1 MSDGIQTRTNAGD
14 DATRERVDVLIVGAG
29 FAGLFA
35 IHRMRQLGLRVR
47 GIEAGD
53 GVGGTWFWNR
63 YPGARCDVESLDYS
77 YSFSNELQQD
87 WKWSQRFADQ
97 SEILAYLNHVADRFD
112 LRKDIRF
119 ETRVT
124 AMHFDEK
131 RAVWTASTNKGE
143 RIEARY
149 CLMASGNLSMPRVPD
164 FPGIE
169 RYKGQWY
176 HSAQW
181 PKAGVDFTS
190 KRVALIGTGSS
201 GVQMLP
207 KIAAQASLVTVFQ
220 RTANFSV
227 PARNGPIAE
236 DDERDHKAR
245 YPELRKAGL
254 KQSSGMARIPIPT
267 MAAQQMPADERTRL
281 YEELWAK
288 GGSARIMTAFN
299 NLLRNEEANETLA
312 SFVRGK
318 IRAIVKDPATADL
331 LTPRGHP
338 IGAKRLCVDTDY
350 FESFNRDNVKLVDV
364 RRAPI
369 EEITE
374 AGVRTAEADY
384 EVDAIVFAT
393 GFDAMTGALNDI
405 TITGRDGRRLKD
417 KWVNGPTTY
426 LGLMVEGFPNMFIVA
441 GAGSP
446 SVKSNMV
453 VAIELHIQWIA
464 NCLTY
469 IGERGVAT
477 IEPQAEAEEKWVRH
491 VNEVADGTLFPKADS
506 WYMGANIPG
515 KPRVF
520 MPYIGGIPAYIKAC
534 DEIVADNYRGFDLRK
549 FDKVSG
555 S

>member
-1 MSDGIQTRTNAGD
+1 MSGSVQANNASAGN
-14 DATRERVDVLIVGAG
+14 AAKERVDVLIVGAG

-47 GIEAGD
+47 CIEAGD

-77 YSFSNELQQD
+77 YSFSNELQQE
-87 WKWSQRFADQ
+87 WKWSSRFADQ
-97 SEILAYLNHVADRFD
+97 PEILAYLNHVADRFD

-124 AMHFDEK
+124 AMTFDEP
-131 RAVWTASTNKGE
+131 RGLWTISTDKGDA
-143 RIEARY
+143 IEARY
-149 CLMASGNLSMPRVPD
+149 CLMASGNLSVPRVPD
-164 FPGIE
+164 FAGIE
-169 RYKGQWY
+169 RFKGRWY

-181 PKAGVDFTS
+181 PKDGVDFTGQ
-190 KRVALIGTGSS
+190 RVALIGTGSS

-207 KIAAQASLVTVFQ
+207 KLAAQAREVTVFQ
-220 RTANFSV
+220 RTANYSV
-227 PARNGPIAE
+227 PARNAPIPE
-236 DDERDHKAR
+236 DDERAHKAR

-254 KQSSGMARIPIPT
+254 KQSSGMSRIPVPT
-267 MAAQQMPADERTRL
+267 MAAQDLPAGERTRI

-312 SFVRGK
+312 SFVRDK
-318 IRAIVKDPATADL
+318 IGSIVKNPETAAL
-331 LTPRGHP
+331 LTPRDHP

-350 FESFNRDNVKLVDV
+350 FESFNRDNVRLVDA

-369 EEITE
+369 REITE
-374 AGVRTAEADY
+374 TGVRTTEADY

-393 GFDAMTGALNDI
+393 GFDAMTGALNEI
-405 TITGRDGRRLKD
+405 AITGRQGRRLKD

-453 VAIELHIQWIA
+453 VAIELHVEWIA
-464 NCLTY
+464 HCLTY
-469 IGERGVAT
+469 MRGRGATT
-477 IEPQAEAEEKWVRH
+477 IEAQADAEANWVRH
-491 VNEVADGTLFPKADS
+491 VNDVANGTLFPKADS

-534 DEIVADNYRGFDLRK
+534 DEIVADNYRGFD
-549 FDKVSG
+549 FHTPNAATS
-555 S
+555 